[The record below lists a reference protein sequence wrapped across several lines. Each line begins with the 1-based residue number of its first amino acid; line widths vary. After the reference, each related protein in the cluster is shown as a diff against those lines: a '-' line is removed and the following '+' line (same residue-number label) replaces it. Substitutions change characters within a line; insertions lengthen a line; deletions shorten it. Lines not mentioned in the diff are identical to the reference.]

1 MNIMRKI
8 AAALLVAALLAAGD
22 AFGDTRLIRNVDL
35 LDAWQYNYNAS
46 HWLEQG
52 NLRVGQPVWGEVQD
66 TTIASLPAWLEGADW
81 IQTAYGSRSF
91 TGPVVA
97 TFTLAEDA
105 DVVIAHS
112 EAIGNTAAGG
122 GALHGGAAAEMP
134 QWLRSYLPAPGRL
147 TDSAGEGF
155 SLWRRRYAKGERVE
169 LGPNGGAD
177 RPMYLVA
184 VVPVGV
190 APASTQT
197 AVPAQAGKSAPPAAR
212 QSLPSPP
219 AGKVFDVKQLGA
231 KGDGHTLDTA
241 PIQAAID
248 RCTAAGGGTVWLD
261 GGIFIT
267 GTLRLK
273 DNVTLHIERGAILRG
288 SPDHA
293 QYPPIRCALPSFRAN
308 EDFQLIYAENAH
320 NITITGGGIIDG
332 YSLREG
338 WPWKG
343 RNNEYERPRLV
354 RMVACRDVA
363 VRDITLMRSANW
375 TQYYEGCE
383 NLTLENLTL
392 RCYTGTK
399 NQDGMDISGCRHVR
413 VRNINAICGDDVV
426 CIKSMSLIPGEDI
439 RVDSVRSRYA
449 NCNLIKVGTET
460 HTGVRNLHVSN
471 VEGWTR
477 LALAIEAVDG
487 AVVEDV
493 TYENIL
499 LHQCATPFF
508 VRLGNRGR
516 TFEGGPDPVPVAV
529 LRNITFRNIKNLEA
543 IPVDQKGYVGVGA
556 PIAGLPGHPVQNV
569 VIEDCDLMF
578 FGSQLDP
585 ALIYRDV
592 PENEKDYPEFNM
604 FGLCPAYGLYFRHV
618 EGLTCRNVRIRVA
631 NSDVRPGIVMD
642 DVKGYSFT
650 GVACDSCAITQPAPI
665 WHKQDGTVRSK

>member
-1 MNIMRKI
+1 MKKI
-8 AAALLVAALLAAGD
+8 ATALLVAALLTAGD
-22 AFGDTRLIRNVDL
+22 AFGDTRLIRSVDL

-52 NLRVGQPVWGEVQD
+52 NLRVGQPLWGERPD

-81 IQTAYGSRSF
+81 IQTARGSKNF

-112 EAIGNTAAGG
+112 EAIGN
-122 GALHGGAAAEMP
+122 GALGVPSQGSGPVGAKP
-134 QWLRSYLPAPGRL
+134 QWLSAYQPAPGRL
-147 TDSAGEGF
+147 TDSAGETF
-155 SLWRRRYAKGERVE
+155 ALFRRRYAKGEKVE
-169 LGPNGGAD
+169 LGPNGGTD
-177 RPMYLVA
+177 QPMYLVA
-184 VVPVGV
+184 VVPVKKLT
-190 APASTQT
+190 PAAAT
-197 AVPAQAGKSAPPAAR
+197 AAALRAAKSAA
-212 QSLPSPP
+212 PS
-219 AGKVFDVKQLGA
+219 GRVFDVRQQGA
-231 KGDGHTLDTA
+231 KGDGRALDTA

-248 RCTAAGGGTVWLD
+248 RCNAAGGGVVWLA
-261 GGIFIT
+261 GGIFVT

-273 DNVTLHIERGAILRG
+273 DNVTLHVERGSILRG
-288 SPDHA
+288 SPDHS

-343 RNNEYERPRLV
+343 TNNEYERPRLV

-363 VRDITLMRSANW
+363 VRGVTLVRSANW

-392 RCYTGTK
+392 RCYTGTH
-399 NQDGMDISGCRHVR
+399 NEDGMDISGCRHVC
-413 VRNINAICGDDVV
+413 VRKINAICGDDVV
-426 CIKSMSLIPGEDI
+426 CIKSMSMIPGEDI
-439 RVDSVRSRYA
+439 RVEWVRSRYA
-449 NCNLIKVGTET
+449 NCNLVKVGTET
-460 HTGVRNLHVSN
+460 HAGVKDLHVSN

-477 LALAIEAVDG
+477 LALAIESVDG
-487 AVVEDV
+487 AVVENV

-516 TFEGGPDPVPVAV
+516 TFEGGPDPAPVAV
-529 LRNITFRNIKNLEA
+529 LRNVTFRNIRNLEA
-543 IPVDQKGYVGVGA
+543 VCNYQKGGSGVGA
-556 PIAGLPGHPVQNV
+556 PIAGIPGHPVQNV
-569 VIEDCDLMF
+569 TIEDCDLLF
-578 FGSQLDP
+578 FGSQRDP
-585 ALIYRDV
+585 DLVYRDV
-592 PENEKDYPEFNM
+592 PENEKDYPELNI

-618 EGLTCRNVRIRVA
+618 EGLTCRNVRIRMA
-631 NSDVRPGIVMD
+631 NCDVRPGIVMD
-642 DVKGYSFT
+642 DVKDYSLT
-650 GVACDSCAITQPAPI
+650 GVTCDSCDITQPAPL
-665 WHKQDGTVRSK
+665 WHKQEGTIHSKQANKGE